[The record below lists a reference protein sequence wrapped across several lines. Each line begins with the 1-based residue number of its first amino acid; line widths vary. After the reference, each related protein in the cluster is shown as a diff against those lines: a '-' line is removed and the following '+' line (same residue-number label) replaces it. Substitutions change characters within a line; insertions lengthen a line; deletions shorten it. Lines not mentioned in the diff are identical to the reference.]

1 MHEDFSPF
9 HHLETIN
16 KKDLKD
22 KSQRKSSVYFIT
34 ASLLIIG
41 VEILQVLTMSGSGD
55 IDDYILNIVWSM
67 VMYFIVKLYRKVKK
81 L

>member
-1 MHEDFSPF
+1 MSGLRKHYAVFAVVGSIQF
-9 HHLETIN
+9 FLFG
-16 KKDLKD
+16 
-22 KSQRKSSVYFIT
+22 RKSSVYFIT

-55 IDDYILNIVWSM
+55 IDDYILNIVGSM